1 MYRRGGCKIGC
12 DGVGGDEEFLIRE
25 KDVWELVIENMQ

>member
-12 DGVGGDEEFLIRE
+12 DGVRRDKEFLIRE
-25 KDVWELVIENMQ
+25 KNVWELVIENMQ